1 MIPPIDEESMREKRA
16 EYLTPTRVLQT
27 RDQQHQLRRA
37 RNGFGSEEGQNFG
50 KKSLTNSETG
60 DLPSNRELH
69 SNFKRGRGSAF
80 KEYKPFFLT
89 MYRSGFAPRESYRSN
104 RGRNE
109 QKSNLR
115 EILEKRQRPP
125 SRSI

>member
-1 MIPPIDEESMREKRA
+1 MIPPTDEESMRQKRA
-16 EYLTPTRVLQT
+16 EYQTSTRVLQT
-27 RDQQHQLRRA
+27 RNQQHQLRRA
-37 RNGFGSEEGQNFG
+37 RNGFGSEEGHNLD
-50 KKSLTNSETG
+50 KNSLTNSG
-60 DLPSNRELH
+60 NDDLPSNRELH
-69 SNFKRGRGSAF
+69 ANFKRGRGSAF

-89 MYRSGFAPRESYRSN
+89 MYRSGFAPREPYRSN
-104 RGRNE
+104 QGRNQ